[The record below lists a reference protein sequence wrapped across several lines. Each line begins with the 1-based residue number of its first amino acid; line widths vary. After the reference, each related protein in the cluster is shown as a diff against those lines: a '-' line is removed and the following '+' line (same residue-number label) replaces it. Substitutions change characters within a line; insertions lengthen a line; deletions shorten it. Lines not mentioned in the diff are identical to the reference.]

1 MRRRLLAGVAIGVL
15 ALVGPAGHAFAQEA
29 EGGEEHELS
38 HEAEECLEILEDG
51 GEPDDCQEAPSPIF
65 PATDEMIWGAIS
77 FALLFFLLAKF
88 AYPALKKAMDDR
100 ADKIRGDL
108 DEAERARTESETVL
122 ADYQRQLQ
130 DARNEAARII
140 EEARQQADTV
150 RRDLT
155 ARAEAEANELRQRNA
170 EQVGAERDR
179 VLAEMRGQVAT
190 LAIELA
196 EKVVESN
203 LDRETNMRLIEN
215 YISSVGTRS

>member
-1 MRRRLLAGVAIGVL
+1 MAIRRLLVGLAAGLLVL
-15 ALVGPAGHAFAQEA
+15 AVPTAASAAEGEVKGHAEEECIHLLE
-29 EGGEEHELS
+29 EGGTIDS
-38 HEAEECLEILEDG
+38 
-51 GEPDDCQEAPSPIF
+51 CQEAPNPIL
-65 PATDEMIWGAIS
+65 PATNELIWGALAFLFL
-77 FALLFFLLAKF
+77 FAGLTWKG
-88 AYPALKKAMDDR
+88 YPAIKKAMDDR
-100 ADKIRGDL
+100 TEKIRGDL
-108 DEAERARTESETVL
+108 DTAERAKTESETVL

-150 RRDLT
+150 KRDLI

-215 YISSVGTRS
+215 YISSVGTR